1 MVIVEK
7 ERTVDVVHFLTD
19 RINALNVESVRNAVI
34 PLLEVQHSKVLI
46 DLSGINYI
54 DSTGF
59 AMFLHLLR
67 TAKSNYSVFKICSL
81 TSSIQK
87 LFSTLQLQT
96 TFESYPDRDTCI
108 KSF

>member
-59 AMFLHLLR
+59 AMFLQLLR
-67 TAKSNYSVFKICSL
+67 TARSNYSVFKICGLSG
-81 TSSIQK
+81 SIQK